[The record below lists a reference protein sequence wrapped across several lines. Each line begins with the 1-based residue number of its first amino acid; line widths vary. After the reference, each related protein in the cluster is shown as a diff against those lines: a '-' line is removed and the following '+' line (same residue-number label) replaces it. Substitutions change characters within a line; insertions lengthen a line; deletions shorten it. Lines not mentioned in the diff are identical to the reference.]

1 MSKASENLSRRKT
14 CSDSFLGRVKLK
26 ILSTSGAVVVVLGAW
41 VVVVVGACV
50 VVVVVVVVFFKIINL
65 NLKYNKKSFKQAN
78 LINI

>member
-26 ILSTSGAVVVVLGAW
+26 IMSTAGAVVVVLGAW

-50 VVVVVVVVFFKIINL
+50 VVVVVFFKIINL
-65 NLKYNKKSFKQAN
+65 DYKIIIRIVLNKQ
-78 LINI
+78 I